1 MDAVLFIGLALFLTN
16 SMVFFDKGDPE
27 AATVVSEDTTR
38 EAKLNDSFY
47 DDPNAFSLII
57 NALGFP
63 KEGGKQ

>member
-1 MDAVLFIGLALFLTN
+1 MDAILFIGLALGTTIYLLYKKTDD
-16 SMVFFDKGDPE
+16 SE
-27 AATVVSEDTTR
+27 EVVVEVEDVTR

-63 KEGGKQ
+63 KGGGT

>member
-1 MDAVLFIGLALFLTN
+1 MDAVLFIGLALGTAIYLL
-16 SMVFFDKGDPE
+16 FFDKGSAE
-27 AATVVSEDTTR
+27 EVSVVKEDIER

-63 KEGGKQ
+63 K